1 MSQDIQMGLPREGMD
16 MLSSEEDLRDGTYR
30 RLRNVD
36 VSKEGVVRRRPG
48 YKRVVNQPGMH
59 SLYAYGDKL
68 LFVDRGSLMLFNPE
82 TRVGDVL
89 GLVGDFPLGY
99 TEYNGR
105 VYMTNI
111 QGCWYLDSGVLHQAG
126 VVNNYSGGIPF
137 TVDHDNE
144 TEWTH
149 KVTVAV
155 SVVAPNGEES
165 GAKVIGECDLSDL
178 PELGDWGYMR
188 LYSTSGAAGAWILIG
203 SVEPCEVLG
212 LEVLPGGHFITGHKG
227 RLVVAV
233 DNCVVFS
240 EALRPHLY
248 DPATNVIPFVGKIRM
263 LVSNSDCLYVAD
275 DRGVWVLAGKDLFE
289 ASLERVSSAIIVT
302 GSALVVPSS
311 ALPAGRE
318 DMKISEGE
326 DLVVFLTEHG
336 YVGGRG
342 NGLLVSLSRGL
353 VKLPAGREGC
363 TVLLERDG
371 MAQLVSAIN
380 ASSLEAVGVATDAIF

>member
-16 MLSSEEDLRDGTYR
+16 MLSSEEDLRDGAYR

-36 VSKEGVVRRRPG
+36 ISKEGIVRRRPG
-48 YKRVVNQPGMH
+48 FKRVVNNPGMH

-89 GLVGDFPLGY
+89 GLVGDFPLHY
-99 TEYNGR
+99 TEYNGY
-105 VYMTNI
+105 VYMSSI
-111 QGCWYLDSGVLHQAG
+111 QGCWRLGDGVLHPVG
-126 VVNNYSGGIPF
+126 VANWYSGGLPF
-137 TVDHDNE
+137 TTDHDNQ
-144 TEWTH
+144 TEWVH

-155 SVVAPNGEES
+155 SAVSPYGEES
-165 GAKVIGECDLSDL
+165 GAKVVGECDLSDL
-178 PELGDWGYMR
+178 PESGDRGDLR
-188 LYSTSGAAGAWILIG
+188 IYSTAGAAGAWVLVG

-212 LEVLPGGHFITGHKG
+212 MEVLPGGHFITGHNG
-227 RLVVAV
+227 RLCVAV
-233 DNCVVFS
+233 DNCVIFS

-248 DPATNVIPFVGKIRM
+248 DPATNVIPFVGKLRM
-263 LVSNSDCLYVAD
+263 LVSNGDCLYVAD
-275 DRGVWVLAGKDLFE
+275 DRGVWILKGKDLIE
-289 ASLERVSSAIIVT
+289 SSLEQVSSAIIVT
-302 GSALVVPSS
+302 GSALVVPST

-318 DMKISEGE
+318 DMDISEGE
-326 DLVVFLTEHG
+326 DLVVFLTEYG

-342 NGLLVSLSRGL
+342 NGSLVNLSRGL
-353 VKLPAGREGC
+353 VKLPAGREGH

-380 ASSLEAVGVATDAIF
+380 ATSLEAIGVARDATF

>member
-36 VSKEGVVRRRPG
+36 ISKEGIVRRRPG
-48 YKRVVNQPGMH
+48 FKRVVNNPGMH

-89 GLVGDFPLGY
+89 GLVGDFPLHY
-99 TEYNGR
+99 TEYNGY
-105 VYMTNI
+105 VYMSSI
-111 QGCWYLDSGVLHQAG
+111 QGCWRLDNGVLHPVG
-126 VVNNYSGGIPF
+126 VANWYSGGLPF
-137 TVDHDNE
+137 TVDHDNQ

-155 SVVAPNGEES
+155 SAVSPYGEES
-165 GAKVIGECDLSDL
+165 GAKVVGECDLSDL
-178 PELGDWGYMR
+178 PESGDRGDLR
-188 LYSTSGAAGAWILIG
+188 IYSTAGVAGAWVLVG

-212 LEVLPGGHFITGHKG
+212 LEVLPGGHFITGHNG
-227 RLVVAV
+227 RLCVAV

-248 DPATNVIPFVGKIRM
+248 DPATNVIPFVGKLRM
-263 LVSNSDCLYVAD
+263 LVSNGDCLYVAD
-275 DRGVWVLAGKDLFE
+275 DRGVWILKGKDLIE
-289 ASLERVSSAIIVT
+289 SSLEQVSSAIIVT
-302 GSALVVPSS
+302 GSALVVPST

-318 DMKISEGE
+318 DMNISEGE

-336 YVGGRG
+336 YVGGKG
-342 NGLLVSLSRGL
+342 NGSLVNLSRGL
-353 VKLPAGREGC
+353 VKLPTGREGH

-380 ASSLEAVGVATDAIF
+380 ATSLEAIGVAGDATF

>member
-36 VSKEGVVRRRPG
+36 ISKEGIVRRRPG
-48 YKRVVNQPGMH
+48 FKRVVNNPGMH

-89 GLVGDFPLGY
+89 GLVGDFPLHY
-99 TEYNGR
+99 TEYNGY
-105 VYMTNI
+105 VYMSNI
-111 QGCWYLDSGVLHQAG
+111 QGCWRLDDGVLHPVG
-126 VVNNYSGGIPF
+126 VANWYSGGLPF
-137 TVDHDNE
+137 TVDHNNQ

-149 KVTVAV
+149 KVAVAV
-155 SVVAPNGEES
+155 SVVSPYGEES
-165 GAKVIGECDLSDL
+165 GAKVVGECDLSDL
-178 PELGDWGYMR
+178 PESGDRGDLR
-188 LYSTSGAAGAWILIG
+188 IYSTAGVAGAWVLVG

-212 LEVLPGGHFITGHKG
+212 LEVLPGGHFITGHNG
-227 RLVVAV
+227 RLCVAV

-248 DPATNVIPFVGKIRM
+248 DPATNVIPFVGKLRM
-263 LVSNSDCLYVAD
+263 LVSNGDCLYVAD
-275 DRGVWVLAGKDLFE
+275 DRGVWILKGKELFE
-289 ASLERVSSAIIVT
+289 ASLEQVSSVIIVI
-302 GSALVVPSS
+302 GSALAVPSS

-318 DMKISEGE
+318 DMDISEGE

-342 NGLLVSLSRGL
+342 NGSLVNLSRGL
-353 VKLPAGREGC
+353 VKLPAGREGH

-380 ASSLEAVGVATDAIF
+380 ATSLEAIGVAEDATF

>member
-36 VSKEGVVRRRPG
+36 ISKEGIVRRRPG
-48 YKRVVNQPGMH
+48 FKRVVNNPGMH
-59 SLYAYGDKL
+59 SLYGYGSKL
-68 LFVDRGSLMLFNPE
+68 LFVDRGSLMLFNPDL
-82 TRVGDVL
+82 RMGDVL
-89 GLVGDFPLGY
+89 GLVGDFPLSY
-99 TEYNGR
+99 AEYNGAL
-105 VYMTNI
+105 YMCNV
-111 QGCWYLDSGVLHQAG
+111 QGVWRLVDNVLYPVG
-126 VVNNYSGGIPF
+126 VVNYYLGGLPF
-137 TVDHDNE
+137 TVDHDNQ

-149 KVTVAV
+149 KVAVAV
-155 SVVAPNGEES
+155 SCVDIYGEES
-165 GAKVIGECDLSDL
+165 GAKVLGECDLSDL
-178 PELGDWGYMR
+178 PESGDLGDLR
-188 LYSTSGAAGAWILIG
+188 IYSTAGAAGAWVLVG

-212 LEVLPGGHFITGHKG
+212 LEPLPGGHFITGHGG
-227 RLVVAV
+227 RLCVAV

-248 DPATNVIPFVGKIRM
+248 DPATNVVPFVGKIRM
-263 LVSNSDCLYVAD
+263 LLSNGDCLYVAD
-275 DRGVWVLAGKDLFE
+275 DRGVWILKGKDLFE
-289 ASLERVSSAIIVT
+289 ASLEQVSSAIIVT
-302 GSALVVPSS
+302 GSALVVSSS

-318 DMKISEGE
+318 DMDISEGE

-342 NGLLVSLSRGL
+342 NGSLVSLSRGL
-353 VKLPAGREGC
+353 VKLPAGIEGC

-380 ASSLEAVGVATDAIF
+380 ATSLGAVGTATDATF

>member
-16 MLSSEEDLRDGTYR
+16 MLSSEEDLRDGAYR

-36 VSKEGVVRRRPG
+36 ISKEGIVRRRPG
-48 YKRVVNQPGMH
+48 FKRVVNTPGMH

-89 GLVGDFPLGY
+89 GLVGDSPLHY
-99 TEYNGR
+99 TEYNGY
-105 VYMTNI
+105 VYMSSI
-111 QGCWYLDSGVLHQAG
+111 QGCWRLDNGVLHPVG
-126 VVNNYSGGIPF
+126 VANWYSGGLPF
-137 TVDHDNE
+137 TGDHDNQ
-144 TEWTH
+144 TEWAH

-155 SVVAPNGEES
+155 SVVSPYGEES
-165 GAKVIGECDLSDL
+165 GAKIIGECDYSDL
-178 PELGDWGYMR
+178 PESGDWGDLR
-188 LYSTSGAAGAWILIG
+188 LYSTSGAAGAWVLVG

-212 LEVLPGGHFITGHKG
+212 MEVLPGGHFITGHKG
-227 RLVVAV
+227 RLCVAV

-248 DPATNVIPFVGKIRM
+248 DPATNVIPFVGKIKM
-263 LVSNSDCLYVAD
+263 LVSNGDCLYVAD
-275 DRGVWVLAGKDLFE
+275 DRGVWILKGKDLFE

-302 GSALVVPSS
+302 GSALVVPST

-318 DMKISEGE
+318 DMDISEGE
-326 DLVVFLTEHG
+326 GLVVFLTEHG
-336 YVGGRG
+336 YVGGKG
-342 NGLLVSLSRGL
+342 NGSLVNLSRGL
-353 VKLPAGREGC
+353 VKLPAGREGH

-380 ASSLEAVGVATDAIF
+380 ATSLEAVGVAGDATF